1 MDYKIACIRCGYRL
15 PITFMYGPEMR
26 EILEAAGWR
35 VLSIRQGRG
44 VCPRCQKEE

>member
-15 PITFMYGPEMR
+15 PVLWSSALEMI

-35 VLSIRQGRG
+35 VDSVKKGRG
-44 VCPRCQKEE
+44 LCPRCRRED